1 MMEDNDEEENDD
13 NYPVY
18 PKTTDTAMEDNEDEK
33 VKNGHQM
40 CPLMILVRSLL
51 MHR

>member
-1 MMEDNDEEENDD
+1 MKKRMM
-13 NYPVY
+13 
-18 PKTTDTAMEDNEDEK
+18 TTILSSLKPLIPQWKIMKKK